1 MLLRKS
7 LELNYQNKVDDSLVN
22 TNVYKSGLQLRE
34 TFKSNRIKIL
44 TATLTYFDINAYL
57 EINFE

>member
-1 MLLRKS
+1 M
-7 LELNYQNKVDDSLVN
+7 DDSLVN
-22 TNVYKSGLQLRE
+22 TNVYESRLQLRE

-44 TATLTYFDINAYL
+44 TAALTCFDINAYL